1 MKKEVLIVIVAIFA
15 ISLISAIDLPI
26 SSVTPL
32 SGTELVITSLSYD
45 PYPVSPGEHFELR
58 VKIEP
63 KGSST
68 LNNVTCEIKLS
79 YPFSIYLDTP
89 LRNYGKLAPGNIAVF
104 KFTIKVDEGATQG
117 DNELQLWCS
126 ESPSTGTWNI
136 KKINITVQTRY
147 PSLNIKEVNTE
158 PALIAPGQEAKI
170 KFRLENL
177 ADSYMKD
184 INIKLDLSSVDIV
197 PFGEISEKRLR
208 LLAPKETSEIEFSIK
223 PLPAAKGGIYKIP
236 FSLIYTDNL
245 GTPYNQTG
253 IISIEVSS
261 QTQLLTSIDSTTI
274 YKSNS
279 IGEVNIKL
287 VNPGLTDIKYATIE
301 VLPSRDFKLLT
312 NNLIYIGDIDSDDSG
327 TVTYKISVK
336 TWSDKFE
343 IPLKISYR
351 DAINQEHLEYSNITF
366 NILSN
371 KEFGKEDSL
380 IWIIFFSVVGILAIL
395 LIFIKSFREKV
406 QTFYSNI
413 QKRF

>member
-1 MKKEVLIVIVAIFA
+1 MKKEGLIVIIAIFA
-15 ISLISAIDLPI
+15 ISLISAIDLPV
-26 SSVTPL
+26 SSITPL
-32 SGTELVITSLSYD
+32 SSTQLTINALSYD
-45 PYPVSPGEHFELR
+45 PYPVSPGEQFELT

-63 KGSST
+63 KGSNT
-68 LNNVTCEIKLS
+68 IKNATCRLELF
-79 YPFSIYLDTP
+79 YPFSIYLDSPIRT
-89 LRNYGKLAPGNIAVF
+89 YGKISPGDIATF
-104 KFTIKVDEGATQG
+104 KFRLKVDERAAQG
-117 DNELQLWCS
+117 ENEIKLWCTEDPAS
-126 ESPSTGTWNI
+126 NYWTI
-136 KKINITVQTRY
+136 QKINITIQSRY

-170 KFRLENL
+170 KFVLENL

-208 LLAPKETSEIEFSIK
+208 LLAPGETSQIEFSIK

-236 FSLIYTDNL
+236 FSLTYTDNL

-287 VNPGLTDIKYATIE
+287 VNPGLTDIKYATVE
-301 VLPSRDFKLLT
+301 VLPSKDFKLLT
-312 NNLIYIGDIDSDDSG
+312 NNLIYMGDIDSDDSG
-327 TVTYKISVK
+327 TVTYKLSVK
-336 TWSDKFE
+336 TWANKFE

-351 DAINQEHLEYSNITF
+351 DAVNQEHLEYSNITF

-371 KEFGKEDSL
+371 KEFGKDDSL
-380 IWIIFFSVVGILAIL
+380 IWIVFFSVVGILAIL
-395 LIFIKSFREKV
+395 LIFVKSFRDKV